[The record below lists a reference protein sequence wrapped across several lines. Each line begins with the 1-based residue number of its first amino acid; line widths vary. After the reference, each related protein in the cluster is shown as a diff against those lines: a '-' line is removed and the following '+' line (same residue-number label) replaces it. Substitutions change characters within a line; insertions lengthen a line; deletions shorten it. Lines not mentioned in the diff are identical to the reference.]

1 MKQLE
6 PQANRS
12 TCSNQPELQPIEPLP
27 FFVMKESPTKCRFLY
42 CHTLV
47 HAYRRKICRH
57 AREARLTAEMWCAA
71 LTSLSSNNP
80 ESSHIA
86 APSPTPDFSEYP
98 DAHSDHAADKDMS
111 PEANAGSLH
120 PTPSPYQDS
129 NADPDLGQMIKVA
142 PHNFFNG
149 LERLVSNFILRP
161 S

>member
-1 MKQLE
+1 M
-6 PQANRS
+6 
-12 TCSNQPELQPIEPLP
+12 
-27 FFVMKESPTKCRFLY
+27 
-42 CHTLV
+42 
-47 HAYRRKICRH
+47 HAG
-57 AREARLTAEMWCAA
+57 EASLKAEMWCAA

-129 NADPDLGQMIKVA
+129 NADPDLSQMIKVA
-142 PHNFFNG
+142 PQNMVSG
-149 LERLVSNFILRP
+149 LERLLLLWVC
-161 S
+161 